1 MNEKSV
7 KAIISLLIVL
17 MAFAIFLLFYNYQQD
32 LMTSQ
37 NFYPFMIL
45 TFVGMGLLIA
55 LLFLVNK
62 PHHTKTVKAA
72 RAVSKSSKSSKKPAK
87 KKRK

>member
-1 MNEKSV
+1 MNEKNV

-17 MAFAIFLLFYNYQQD
+17 MAFSVLLLFYNYQEN
-32 LMTSQ
+32 LMTQ
-37 NFYPFMIL
+37 DNFYPFMIL
-45 TFVGMGLLIA
+45 TFVGMGLLLG

-62 PHHTKTVKAA
+62 QHHPVKAVKAA
-72 RAVSKSSKSSKKPAK
+72 HSVSKSSRKPAK